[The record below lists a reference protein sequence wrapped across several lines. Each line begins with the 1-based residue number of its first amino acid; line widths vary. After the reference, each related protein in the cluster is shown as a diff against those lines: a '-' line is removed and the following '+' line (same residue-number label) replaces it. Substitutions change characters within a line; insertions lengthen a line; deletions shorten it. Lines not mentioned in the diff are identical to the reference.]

1 MMHPT
6 DVLVVGNGLSGLM
19 AALAAV
25 KRGRSVRV
33 VARGAGALTI
43 GGGCVDLL
51 GSLDGKVVR
60 GDPVE
65 AFPHLPENHPY
76 RLMGAASVR
85 EALGFFSE
93 ICARNNLDLANRTG
107 ENLWVPTVL
116 GTFKPT
122 WFCREGMDRETLRG
136 TDCVCI
142 VHLPWLKEVHAEM
155 VRTELQ
161 KQRGMEGR
169 TIVIHPLEPYRAST
183 YRNLTV
189 LDTAR
194 YVDTPEGEAWLL
206 SQLLPLGERARRE
219 RLAIL
224 VPPVLGIVRAA
235 VIRQRLT
242 EALGCPLVEMLAP
255 PPGVG
260 GLRIRKALVAAL
272 AKEGVSIVENTH
284 IVEARVE
291 GGRCLGLLAQSPD
304 RKREFAATSF
314 VIATGGFFGGGN
326 RANPG
331 EAHESIFGIDLG
343 APQEVS
349 EWSAKDIF
357 GPQPYAKL
365 GVRVNAR
372 LNAVSSE
379 NIPLW
384 DNVFF
389 AGRTLA
395 GYDFVSE
402 KSGNGVA
409 LASGYYAGTQ
419 V

>member
-1 MMHPT
+1 MQPT
-6 DVLVVGNGLSGLM
+6 DVLVVGNGLSGLI
-19 AALAAV
+19 AALVAV
-25 KRGRSVRV
+25 KRGLSVRV

-43 GGGCVDLL
+43 GGGCIDLL

-60 GDPVE
+60 GDPTV
-65 AFPHLPENHPY
+65 AFPHLSENHPY
-76 RLMGAASVR
+76 RLMGTASVK
-85 EALGFFSE
+85 EALAFFTMV
-93 ICARNNLDLANRTG
+93 CAENNLDFANRTG

-122 WFCREGMDRETLRG
+122 WLCREGMDRETLRAA
-136 TDCVCI
+136 DCVCI
-142 VHLPWLKEVHAEM
+142 THLPWLKEVHAEI
-155 VRTELQ
+155 VRSELQ
-161 KQRGMEGR
+161 KQRGLEGKN
-169 TIVIHPLEPYRAST
+169 IIIHPLEPYRAPT

-206 SQLLPLGERARRE
+206 NQLLPLGERAQRE

-224 VPPVLGIVRAA
+224 MPPVLGIVRAA
-235 VIRQRLT
+235 SIRQRLS
-242 EALGCPLVEMLAP
+242 EALACPLVEMLAP

-260 GLRIRKALVAAL
+260 GLRIRNALVGAL
-272 AKEGVSIVENTH
+272 AKAGVSIVENTH
-284 IVEARVE
+284 IVKPRVKD
-291 GGRCLGLLAQSPD
+291 GRCHGLFAQSLD
-304 RKREFAATSF
+304 RNREFVAKSF

-326 RANPG
+326 RATPG
-331 EAHESIFGIDLG
+331 EAREVIFGIDLG
-343 APQEVS
+343 APREIAD
-349 EWSAKDIF
+349 WSAKDIF
-357 GPQPYAKL
+357 GPQPYAQL

-372 LNAVSSE
+372 LNALSSE
-379 NIPLW
+379 RSPLW

-389 AGRTLA
+389 VGRTLA

-409 LASGYYAGTQ
+409 VASGYYAGTQ